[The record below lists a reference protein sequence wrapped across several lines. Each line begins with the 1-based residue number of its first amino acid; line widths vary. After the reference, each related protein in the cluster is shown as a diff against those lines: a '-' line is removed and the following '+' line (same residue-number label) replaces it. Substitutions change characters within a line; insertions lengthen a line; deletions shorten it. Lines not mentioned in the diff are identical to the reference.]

1 MKRADSDPGQ
11 RRRTECA
18 AVPLPNGLPDG
29 RFLTLELEWRG
40 ESLACARLR
49 LAASRPEPGVSQA
62 ARLAEQGLAA
72 LVAGRE
78 PDFSGLPLDW
88 EALPPF
94 TRAVL
99 ETLSRKVPCGATVSY
114 GRLAELAGHRG
125 KARAV
130 GGAMARNPWPLI
142 VPCHRVLGS
151 GGALTGY
158 TNPHGLELKALLL
171 ELESRVGTDG
181 ER

>member
-1 MKRADSDPGQ
+1 MKRTQSTPGAAS
-11 RRRTECA
+11 RTETA
-18 AVPLPNGLPDG
+18 AALLPDG
-29 RFLTLELEWRG
+29 RFMTLELTWNG
-40 ESLACARLR
+40 EAIAQARL
-49 LAASRPEPGVSQA
+49 
-62 ARLAEQGLAA
+62 GLAA
-72 LVAGRE
+72 ARPKGGSSAVARRVELALADLVAGRE
-78 PDFSGLPLDW
+78 ADFSGLPLHW

-99 ETLSRKVPCGATVSY
+99 ETLYARVPSGTTVTY

-151 GGALTGY
+151 DGSLTGY
-158 TNPHGLELKALLL
+158 TNPHGLDLKALLL
-171 ELESRVGTDG
+171 GLECQDPADG
-181 ER
+181 EG